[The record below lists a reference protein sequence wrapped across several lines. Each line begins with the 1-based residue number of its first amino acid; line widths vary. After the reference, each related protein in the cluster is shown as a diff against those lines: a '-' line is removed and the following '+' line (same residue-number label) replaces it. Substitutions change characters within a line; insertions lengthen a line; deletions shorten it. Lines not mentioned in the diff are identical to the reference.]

1 MHENVATPRRN
12 LTLTSEMVVL
22 IVTPMLLWE
31 QEVGSFSSDLVETL
45 SMWSVWNFCVSF

>member
-31 QEVGSFSSDLVETL
+31 QEVRVKFLLGVATFSC
-45 SMWSVWNFCVSF
+45 MNRGMRK